1 MKNRMNFH
9 GGRKLKSVRLCP
21 DSVANRKG
29 SKAFPI
35 QFLAGAFGVDVRRKE
50 PYLVANGE
58 LDSLVLGVVIL
69 GLLILS
75 GFDMLD
81 KIVMEVPEFLG
92 ECLRGRNWDIVT
104 SEVDGKGGMVAVIGV
119 EGRTIDAGLVGVV
132 IGRLGDR

>member
-1 MKNRMNFH
+1 MKNRMNLH

-75 GFDMLD
+75 GFDAFD
-81 KIVMEVPEFLG
+81 EIVMEVAELLS
-92 ECLRGRNWDIVT
+92 ERLRGRNWEIVA
-104 SEVDGKGGMVAVIGV
+104 SEIDGKGGMISVIGV
-119 EGRTIDAGLVGVV
+119 EGGAIDAGLVGVV
-132 IGRLGDR
+132 IGELGDR